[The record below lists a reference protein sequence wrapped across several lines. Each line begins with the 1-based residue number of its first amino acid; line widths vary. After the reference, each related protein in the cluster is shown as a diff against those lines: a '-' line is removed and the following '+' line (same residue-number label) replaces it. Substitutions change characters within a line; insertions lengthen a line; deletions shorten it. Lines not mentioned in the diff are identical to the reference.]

1 MKNAFICLFFFVLYS
16 VASAQRFYTLD
27 DDKHYMDSL
36 IKITNETKSD
46 SIRCLNL
53 FKLSDIFRRNK
64 SIELYKNYLKKA
76 NTIAPEYSFLSAL
89 SIYYNASVYL
99 MNGDVEGYGKQ
110 LTEANEKL
118 KKYTNPFAFSMRA
131 FILKNLA
138 VLQQMKDNES
148 EATRILINEAIPLA
162 KKSDDLEV
170 MSTIYT
176 NLGIIFMNNGNR
188 KKANDYFNKAITS
201 AEKAEEHSHQF
212 LEIKLQ
218 AYINYAENATQLNKA
233 EEAKA
238 ALNKAFEIL
247 KNYPESNLNGIFYQA
262 KGLLQHGLSDFEE
275 AIKSYDLGIKSCEL
289 HHDKDLSNG
298 LKFVKAQALSKLW
311 KYAEARDLL
320 IKMEEEGHPS
330 AEDRKMYYNQI
341 IINCDKMGDIKNGY
355 KYSEKYIQLTD
366 SLYQSNTKREIT
378 ELEAKYNT
386 AEKEKEI
393 NQLEAQRQRAIITSE
408 RNYILF
414 GSLSFVLLLVVAFLW
429 KNNVSQKKL
438 AVEIEKNYAQ
448 NLLTLKN
455 QKEMEIMQAAISGE
469 EKERKR
475 IARDL
480 HDGIGSRLSTLKM
493 RLATTLK
500 NDAINP
506 SEQETVA
513 DLLNV
518 SISELRQV
526 AYNLVPETL
535 LKLGLEHALSDLCY
549 SLQTTS
555 VSIVFHASEIK
566 QSISESNQITIFRIV
581 QELINN
587 ALKHSE
593 CNEIIVDCSQNQNL
607 FLITVEDNG
616 IGFDAEM
623 TDEYM
628 GLGLKNLKN
637 RVALLNGKMDI
648 QSAFG
653 KGATFNIELNIEI
666 INEQSL

>member
-1 MKNAFICLFFFVLYS
+1 MQIRLISVFFIVLCHL
-16 VASAQRFYTLD
+16 ANGQRFYTLD
-27 DDKHYMDSL
+27 DDKSYIDSL
-36 IKITNETKSD
+36 EKIIVETKSD
-46 SIRCLNL
+46 SVRCLNL
-53 FKLSDIFRRNK
+53 FKLSDIFLRNR
-64 SIELYKNYLKKA
+64 SVELYKDYLKKA
-76 NTIAPEYSFLSAL
+76 NTIAPQNTFLSDL
-89 SIYYNASVYL
+89 SVYYNASTYL
-99 MNGDVEGYGKQ
+99 ADRDMEGYGKQ

-118 KKYTNPFAFSMRA
+118 KKYSLPVAFSMRA
-131 FILKNLA
+131 FIFKNLA
-138 VLQQMKDNES
+138 VLQQMKDNEG

-162 KKSDDLEV
+162 KKSKDLEV
-170 MSTIYT
+170 MCTIYT

-188 KKANDYFNKAITS
+188 EKANDYFGMAINS
-201 AEKAEEHSHQF
+201 AERALVHSHQF

-233 EEAKA
+233 EEAKQS
-238 ALNKAFEIL
+238 LNKAFEIL
-247 KNYPESNLNGIFYQA
+247 KKYPESNLNGIFYQA
-262 KGLLQHGLSDFEE
+262 KGLLQHGLNNFEE
-275 AIKSYDLGIKSCEL
+275 AIKSYDLGIKNCER
-289 HHDKDLSNG
+289 HHDKSLAKS
-298 LKFVKAQALSKLW
+298 LKFVKAQSLSNLQ
-311 KYAEARDLL
+311 KYAQARDIL
-320 IKMEEEGHPS
+320 MEMDTEGHQS
-330 AEDRKMYYNQI
+330 AEDTKMYYNQI
-341 IINCDKMGDIKNGY
+341 IINCDKMGDMKNAY
-355 KYSEKYIQLTD
+355 KYSKKYIQLTD
-366 SLYQSNTKREIT
+366 SLYRSNTKREIT

-393 NQLEAQRQRAIITSE
+393 NQLEAQRQKTIITSE

-429 KNNVSQKKL
+429 KNTINQKKL

-448 NLLTLKN
+448 KLLALKN
-455 QKEMEIMQAAISGE
+455 QKEIEIMQATISGE

-493 RLATTLK
+493 RLANTLK
-500 NDAINP
+500 NDTTNQ
-506 SEQETVA
+506 SEQETIS

-549 SLQTTS
+549 SLRTPS
-555 VSIVFHASEIK
+555 LGIVFHAGEIK

-593 CNEIIVDCSQNQNL
+593 CTEIIVDCSQNQNL

-616 IGFDAEM
+616 VGFNAEM
-623 TDEYM
+623 TDEYL

-637 RVALLNGKMDI
+637 RVALLNGKMEI
-648 QSAFG
+648 LSALG
-653 KGATFNIELNIEI
+653 KGATFNIELNIEM
-666 INEQSL
+666 INGQSV